1 MLNVLH
7 LIFQSPIEQAILE
20 RIDSGDIVVF
30 LENAVLR
37 TLKNSGISDISDE
50 LTQKISLGRFC
61 VLSEDIAVRG
71 ITVAELIKG
80 LEVIDYAGL
89 VELTVNNPVVQS
101 WS

>member
-1 MLNVLH
+1 MLH
-7 LIFQSPIEQAILE
+7 LISQSPIDTAVLE
-20 RIDSGDIVVF
+20 RIDSGDVVVF

-37 TLKNSGISDISDE
+37 ALQNSGISGISGT
-50 LTQKISLGRFC
+50 LTQKISSNRFY

-71 ITVAELIKG
+71 IAPDELIKG
-80 LEVIDYAGL
+80 FEVIDYAGL